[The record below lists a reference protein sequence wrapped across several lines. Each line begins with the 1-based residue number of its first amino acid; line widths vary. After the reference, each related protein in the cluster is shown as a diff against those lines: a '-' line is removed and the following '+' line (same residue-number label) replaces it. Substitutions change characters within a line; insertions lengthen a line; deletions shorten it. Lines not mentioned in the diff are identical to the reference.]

1 MKKEQEYLSLIK
13 ELYFYYNCNYGF
25 YVYDGPERPDKVEV
39 KNIIKEKGLLWSLEY
54 QKIQKKKISEV
65 VYYVELEKHL
75 KNFYYSI
82 KTFEELFE
90 LIKITAE
97 LLLNK
102 KTDFADLYIEFYSFV
117 DLTDGSKDFF
127 FSGIFPKNLT
137 IVNYF
142 KEKDISKYKELVST
156 IKNVIETDK
165 FKEKETLNFVKP
177 VYEIIS

>member
-1 MKKEQEYLSLIK
+1 MKKEQKYLSLIK

-39 KNIIKEKGLLWSLEY
+39 KNIIKEKGPLWSLEY
-54 QKIQKKKISEV
+54 QKIQKEKISKV
-65 VYYVELEKHL
+65 IYYKELETYL
-75 KNFYYSI
+75 NNFFYSI
-82 KTFEELFE
+82 KNYEQLFE
-90 LIKITAE
+90 LIQITSKI
-97 LLLNK
+97 LLNK
-102 KTDFADLYIEFYSFV
+102 KNDFADLYTEFYSFV
-117 DLTDGSKDFF
+117 DLTDDSKDFF

-156 IKNVIETDK
+156 IKNVIETDR

-177 VYEIIS
+177 VYEMIS

>member
-1 MKKEQEYLSLIK
+1 MKKQQTFLNSIK
-13 ELYFYYNCNYGF
+13 ELYFRFNCNYGF
-25 YVYDGPERPDKVEV
+25 YVYDGIERPDNIEV
-39 KNIIKEKGLLWSLEY
+39 KQIMKEKGPLWSLEY
-54 QKIQKKKISEV
+54 QKIQKKKIFEV

-75 KNFYYSI
+75 KKFYYSI

-102 KTDFADLYIEFYSFV
+102 KTDFADLYIEFYSFI
-117 DLTDGSKDFF
+117 DLTDDSKNFF

-177 VYEIIS
+177 VCEIIS